1 MPDVIIVHVLSIDGS
16 CIFKAN
22 QFDVLEVDEYA
33 NTVMQYI
40 YVKLRLG
47 CMFNTILMAGNSM
60 YVEKTFCT
68 LVCLCTVFVS

>member
-1 MPDVIIVHVLSIDGS
+1 MVHVFSKQINLMSMM
-16 CIFKAN
+16 N
-22 QFDVLEVDEYA
+22 LEVDEYA

-60 YVEKTFCT
+60 YLEKTFCT